1 MQPWWAEF
9 PRLFHAW
16 KNTTPCF
23 LWLGTLDFYFDV
35 LHLRAP
41 FHFVKFLFEQY
52 IKNSLTEMSRQVS
65 SIQHYTTPIKTDHA
79 PQTRRNKRRAIL
91 INLTQHPAL
100 IHDCPSTTDQ
110 HSVLLE
116 FRSENVG
123 VRGQTTNSRHI
134 LIPECFCLLLQAHF
148 LSLPPYMIFSLP
160 FLGALAF
167 TFLWQQTQ
175 SACRLARCRLLPWQ
189 PVSTNSH
196 HFHMLE

>member
-9 PRLFHAW
+9 SGLKKHHSLFSLTG
-16 KNTTPCF
+16 NFGF
-23 LWLGTLDFYFDV
+23 LFWCIANM
-35 LHLRAP
+35 HSRAL
-41 FHFVKFLFEQY
+41 FHFVQCLFVQHSN
-52 IKNSLTEMSRQVS
+52 NSLTEMSRQVS
-65 SIQHYTTPIKTDHA
+65 SIPRYTTPIKTDHA

-100 IHDCPSTTDQ
+100 IHNCPSTSKQ

-116 FRSENVG
+116 LRSENVG
-123 VRGQTTNSRHI
+123 VRGQTTVSRHM

-148 LSLPPYMIFSLP
+148 LSLPPYMLFSLP

-175 SACRLARCRLLPWQ
+175 SVCRLARCRLLPWQ